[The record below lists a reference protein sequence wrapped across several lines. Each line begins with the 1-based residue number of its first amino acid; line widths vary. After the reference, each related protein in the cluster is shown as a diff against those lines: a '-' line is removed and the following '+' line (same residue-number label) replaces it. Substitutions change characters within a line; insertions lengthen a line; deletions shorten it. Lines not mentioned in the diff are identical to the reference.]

1 VRNLSDRGAD
11 RNSLIV
17 WRDGKIVR
25 EMVTDKGVSVKPADL
40 IRENGELEELFVNLE
55 FEWDAAKA
63 SENIKNHRVNFEEAK
78 SVFNDP
84 LLLTFPDPEHSDEE
98 HRSINIGV
106 SSHSRILLVV
116 FTDRKGK
123 LRIISSR
130 KATAKEKK
138 LYETY

>member
-1 VRNLSDRGAD
+1 
-11 RNSLIV
+11 
-17 WRDGKIVR
+17 
-25 EMVTDKGVSVKPADL
+25 M
-40 IRENGELEELFVNLE
+40 NLE

-63 SENIKNHRVNFEEAK
+63 SENLKIHRVSFEEAK